1 MAGTGATVVSG
12 AVVVVSGESE
22 AGAVVVVAVSDDP
35 GATVVV
41 VVTGAGAV
49 VCGDAEASTDT
60 SVSRLIMSSRSWMI
74 SARICSISSSL
85 VSSSPQPE
93 APRARIAVRAVAV
106 TACRRISAV
115 FQIVGGRW

>member
-60 SVSRLIMSSRSWMI
+60 SVSRLIMSSRS
-74 SARICSISSSL
+74 
-85 VSSSPQPE
+85 
-93 APRARIAVRAVAV
+93 
-106 TACRRISAV
+106 
-115 FQIVGGRW
+115 